1 MVFMFILPLCVC
13 VKTPLASS
21 TPVQRVEPTVV
32 SCAKRPAPSAVGPAS
47 SKPPSQALPPSQPP
61 VTAAKSKQQPIII
74 LSNRNEPIGLNVADF
89 LPVSPVSAHL
99 LERA

>member
-1 MVFMFILPLCVC
+1 MVFMFILPVC

-47 SKPPSQALPPSQPP
+47 SKPPIQAPPLSQPP
-61 VTAAKSKQQPIII
+61 VTTAKSKQQPIII

-89 LPVSPVSAHL
+89 LPVSPVSTHL
-99 LERA
+99 LEHL